1 MLLGVLPVRT
11 WIAACVLSIAASA
24 TAAQTH
30 AESDRVL
37 VVCDFE
43 SHFDDGSMGKFVA
56 SNIRAKMSRYRLFVI
71 TEDMDRE
78 PVEKQA
84 GFKPTYDMKIE
95 KALGFAKEWLEADM
109 LMWGKV
115 EKGEGDALKISA
127 RVADGKIGAE
137 KLRLDMMTEAPNRY
151 AVQDASYAILGKLTG
166 LKLSKYPPLP
176 PDAEERWEK
185 GPNLVGQ
192 SNGFERGKKHP
203 LGWEPFGVDWQMGE
217 AHWEKNPDDGG
228 KCIVF
233 RMSAGVAAVEGV
245 AYYTEFF
252 DIMPGAT
259 YRVQIKLKSM
269 APTCKVFVKYYA
281 WLHTP
286 TEPKGQWREVGRS
299 PLNPKGGKGQW
310 GEYQRDCHP
319 RVYRT
324 RRQREYT
331 PKKCR
336 IGLYAYHPGGVVYW
350 DDIVFKRISDPPKDG
365 ATPYEVIEAGRKPGD
380 VD

>member
-1 MLLGVLPVRT
+1 VCAL
-11 WIAACVLSIAASA
+11 WAAATAA
-24 TAAQTH
+24 AAQTH
-30 AESDRVL
+30 AESGRVL

-43 SHFDDGSMGKFVA
+43 SHFDDGSMGRFVA
-56 SNIRAKMSRYRLFVI
+56 SNIRAKISRYRLFII

-84 GFKPTYDMKIE
+84 GFKPKFDMKIE
-95 KALGFAKEWLEADM
+95 AALGFAKEWLDADM

-115 EKGEGDALKISA
+115 EKGEGDTLRVSA
-127 RVADGKIGAE
+127 RVADQKVGSDR
-137 KLRLDMMTEAPNRY
+137 LRLDTVAVAPNRY
-151 AVQDASYAILGKLTG
+151 SVQEASYEILNKLTG
-166 LKLSKYPPLP
+166 LTLSKYPPLP

-192 SNGFERGKKHP
+192 SRGFELGKAHP
-203 LGWEPFGVDWQMGE
+203 LGWERFGVDWQMGE
-217 AHWEKNPDDGG
+217 AHWEKHPDEQG

-233 RMSAGVAAVEGV
+233 RMSPGVAAVEGV
-245 AYYTEFF
+245 AYYSEFF
-252 DIMPGAT
+252 DISPGAT
-259 YRVQIKLKSM
+259 YRVQVKLKSM

-299 PLNPKGGKGQW
+299 PLNPKGPKGQW
-310 GEYQRDCHP
+310 GVYQRDCHP

-324 RRQREYT
+324 RRQRVYKPE
-331 PKKCR
+331 KCR

-350 DDIVFKRISDPPKDG
+350 DDVVFKRISDPPKD
-365 ATPYEVIEAGRKPGD
+365 ADSPYDVIQAGRKPGD
-380 VD
+380 VE